1 MEIEVTVT
9 MRDLAE
15 VGAEIAE
22 MIEETKRKMLSG
34 EIEPDPPEV
43 EPPMVSSGGGGSRRV
58 PPLSVPCDCVGC
70 SPHLGPEI
78 PCERVTDG
86 TEEK

>member
-9 MRDLAE
+9 TADLAKVE
-15 VGAEIAE
+15 AEIAE
-22 MIEETKRKMLSG
+22 MVEETKRKMLSG

-43 EPPMVSSGGGGSRRV
+43 E
-58 PPLSVPCDCVGC
+58 PCDCVGC

-86 TEEK
+86 TGEK